1 MDSRILNVK
10 IKGDSMW
17 PTFKDGEIIICD
29 QYHGQP
35 ITCGDVVVFTH
46 PFKNE
51 VTCVKRVKSI
61 TDEGCF
67 VEGDNP
73 DPLAS
78 EDSHNF
84 GIVVMDKITAV
95 MKN

>member
-17 PTFKDGEIIICD
+17 PNYKDGETLSCEE
-29 QYHGQP
+29 YSGQSVNV
-35 ITCGDVVVFTH
+35 GDIVVFTH
-46 PFKNE
+46 PFKTN
-51 VTCVKRVKSI
+51 VTCVKRVKRILDS
-61 TDEGCF
+61 GLF
-67 VEGDNP
+67 VVGDNP

-84 GIVVMDKITAV
+84 GIVPLDTIIAINTD
-95 MKN
+95 